1 MIVCS
6 TFNDDD
12 FWDVHRGKA
21 GWVYL
26 GQTQTVLVRVA
37 FSRRWNLCHHLIF
50 FASRGLI
57 ELYMGRG
64 CLWDSA
70 KQYPAAG
77 QRYLV
82 VLMHEVDDFILTL

>member
-1 MIVCS
+1 MVIS
-6 TFNDDD
+6 GTDTDTD
-12 FWDVHRGKA
+12 
-21 GWVYL
+21 
-26 GQTQTVLVRVA
+26 QTVLVRVA

-82 VLMHEVDDFILTL
+82 VLMHEVHDFILTYDCLSFLRYHGYSLYVCL

>member
-1 MIVCS
+1 MMI
-6 TFNDDD
+6 FGRFIAEKLDGYI
-12 FWDVHRGKA
+12 WDRHRRSC
-21 GWVYL
+21 
-26 GQTQTVLVRVA
+26 LVRVA
-37 FSRRWNLCHHLIF
+37 FSRRWNLCHHLIL

-82 VLMHEVDDFILTL
+82 VLMHEVDDFILTS